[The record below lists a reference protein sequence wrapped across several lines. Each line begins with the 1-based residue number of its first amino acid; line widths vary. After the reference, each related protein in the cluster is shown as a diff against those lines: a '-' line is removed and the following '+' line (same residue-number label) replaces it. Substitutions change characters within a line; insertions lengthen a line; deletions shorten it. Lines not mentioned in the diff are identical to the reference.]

1 MNQKENPCDSFL
13 KWALPKM
20 QLRPEG
26 YRKVRGQVCKRLRRR
41 IKELGL
47 HNFGDY
53 RVWLEENP
61 GEWKVL
67 DEMTRITISRFFRD
81 KKAWEELGDRLL
93 PEIIRKSAGDEL
105 PTESFRKSA
114 GDDSA
119 EAELPT
125 ERVRKSARTELP
137 PERVQKPA
145 GEALPPDKIRESA
158 GDRLLPEFSKR
169 SDGERPLL
177 RCWSA
182 GCASGEEPYSL
193 SILWREK
200 ILPLFPDASM
210 EIIATDADPDMIG
223 RAREGCYTRGS
234 FREMPGN
241 WMEKAFYRKGHFYCI
256 TQPYRE
262 PVSFYQQDIRKEM
275 PEGKFDL
282 VFCKNLA
289 AMYFSREL
297 ATAIFNRISER
308 MNKGAYLVLGNH
320 EEIYIEGV
328 RDIGLFDRGM
338 NMYRKE

>member
-26 YRKVRGQVCKRLRRR
+26 YRKVRGQVCKRIRKR

-47 HNFGDY
+47 QSIGDY
-53 RVWLEENP
+53 RTLLEENP

-93 PEIIRKSAGDEL
+93 PEVIRESAVDELPTERKSAGDEL
-105 PTESFRKSA
+105 PPESIQNSA
-114 GDDSA
+114 GD
-119 EAELPT
+119 T
-125 ERVRKSARTELP
+125 
-137 PERVQKPA
+137 
-145 GEALPPDKIRESA
+145 LPPDKIRESED
-158 GDRLLPEFSKR
+158 GRLLPEFSKR
-169 SDGERPLL
+169 SDGERPFL

-200 ILPLFPDASM
+200 LLPLFPDADM
-210 EIIATDADPDMIG
+210 EIIATDADPGMLD

-234 FREMPGN
+234 FREMPWN
-241 WMEKAFYRKGHFYCI
+241 WMEKAFYRKGHTYCI
-256 TQPYRE
+256 RKPYSE
-262 PVSFYQQDIRKEM
+262 PVSFYLQDIRKEM
-275 PEGKFDL
+275 PEGEFDL

-297 ATAIFNRISER
+297 ATIIFNRISER
-308 MNKGAYLVLGNH
+308 MRKGAYLVLGNH
-320 EEIYIEGV
+320 EEIDIEGI
-328 RDIGLFDRGM
+328 RDIELFDRGM
-338 NMYRKE
+338 NMYRKK